1 MTNAELIKALRHCG
15 KGGDVAERCLPCD
28 YYDREPWFEA
38 ALVNDAADAL
48 ETAEK
53 RIADLEKSYSW
64 KAYAALEESIEGYKT
79 RIAELEDDLRN
90 STISNP
96 ERFKIY
102 GYTVKDLLL
111 FADMCKRNDVKESDL
126 KQAAWN
132 LELAARAYHNA
143 TIENFRTWEDEKGI
157 HSSARYVPN
166 FEKAFEEM
174 MPNCGAKMKGEAYAD
189 N

>member
-1 MTNAELIKALRHCG
+1 MANAELISKLRGHI
-15 KGGDVAERCLPCD
+15 
-28 YYDREPWFEA
+28 REVP
-38 ALVNDAADAL
+38 LVLLRDAADAL
-48 ETAEK
+48 EAADK
-53 RIADLEKSYSW
+53 RIA
-64 KAYAALEESIEGYKT
+64 
-79 RIAELEDDLRN
+79 RLEDDLRN

-111 FADMCKRNDVKESDL
+111 FAEMCKRNDVKEADL

-132 LELAARAYHNA
+132 LELSVRAYHNA

-166 FEKAFEEM
+166 FEKAYAEM
-174 MPNCGAKMKGEAYAD
+174 MGKENADAD

>member
-1 MTNAELIKALRHCG
+1 MTNKERIERLRKCASF
-15 KGGDVAERCLPCD
+15 DICNPEICD
-28 YYDREPWFEA
+28 LYSEDDCRSI
-38 ALVNDAADAL
+38 LLKDAADAI

-53 RIADLEKSYSW
+53 
-64 KAYAALEESIEGYKT
+64 

-102 GYTVKDLLL
+102 GYTVKDLFL
-111 FADMCKRNDVKESDL
+111 FADMCKRNDVREADL

-132 LELAARAYHNA
+132 LELAVRAYHNA

-166 FEKAFEEM
+166 FEKAYAEM
-174 MPNCGAKMKGEAYAD
+174 MGKENAD
-189 N
+189 ADS